1 MGVAG
6 VKTAAERSIAS
17 RAGGL
22 AVSQKYGR
30 AWMRALGRR
39 GAALGGR
46 PRLPVFT
53 GGSAAGAAMTRAEVS
68 DGPRAA
74 GSEAG
79 DATGRGA
86 FARFPGPQ

>member
-1 MGVAG
+1 MR
-6 VKTAAERSIAS
+6 TAAERSLAAS
-17 RAGGL
+17 AGGN
-22 AVSQKYGR
+22 AVVALYGR
-30 AWMRALGRR
+30 AYMVRLARR